1 MKCIVF
7 GVSDGRSAAVE
18 MKKNQVIRQMEK
30 MKIDFFFRV
39 IGVSRADFFEH
50 ILKEI
55 KLNFQDLT

>member
-1 MKCIVF
+1 M
-7 GVSDGRSAAVE
+7 SDCRSAAAE

-30 MKIDFFFRV
+30 MKIDFFRV